1 MLYQQSLSAS
11 DLEQKTNEELCRLSQ
26 NGNRDAEEI
35 LAARC
40 HRLVRRI
47 ARPYFLAGGDSE
59 DLLQEGMLA
68 VVKAMREYSP
78 VHDAAFLT
86 FAEHCIRNRLF
97 SVLKA
102 ANSGKHSPLNQA
114 VPYDPSIFDANPVFA
129 QDDPEVMLIDEE
141 KTSLLFRLVCKQ
153 LSAFEIKVLEQ
164 YLKGPTCS
172 EIAQFV
178 GKPPK
183 SVENA
188 VQRIRRKAAQ
198 QLSSGDISRS

>member
-1 MLYQQSLSAS
+1 MLYQQSFSGSA
-11 DLEQKTNEELCRLSQ
+11 LEQKTNEELCRLCQ
-26 NGNRDAEEI
+26 DGNRDAEEI

-47 ARPYFLAGGDSE
+47 ARPYFLVGGDSE

-78 VHDAAFLT
+78 ERDASFLT

-114 VPYDPSIFDANPVFA
+114 VPYDPSLFDANPVLA
-129 QDDPEVMLIDEE
+129 QDDPEVMLMDEE
-141 KTSLLFRLVCKQ
+141 KADSLFRCVCEQ

-164 YLKGPTCS
+164 YLSGLTCR
-172 EIAQFV
+172 EIAQLV

-183 SVENA
+183 SVDNA

-198 QLSSGDISRS
+198 QLSSGDISGS

>member
-1 MLYQQSLSAS
+1 MIYQHGVPILG
-11 DLEQKTNEELCRLSQ
+11 LEQLTNEELCAASQ
-26 NGNRDAEEI
+26 NGNRDAEEV
-35 LAARC
+35 LAGRC

-47 ARPYFLAGGDSE
+47 SRPYFLVGGDSE

-78 VHDAAFLT
+78 EHDAT
-86 FAEHCIRNRLF
+86 FATFADRCIRNRLF

-102 ANSGKHSPLNQA
+102 ANSDKHSPLNQA
-114 VPYDPSIFDANPVFA
+114 VPFDPSLFDGNVVFS

-141 KTSLLFRLVCKQ
+141 KANAIFRAVCDH
-153 LSAFEIKVLEQ
+153 LSAFEIKVLEH
-164 YLKGPTCS
+164 YLAGLTCS
-172 EIAQFV
+172 EIAQVV

-188 VQRIRRKAAQ
+188 VQRIRRKAAR
-198 QLSSGDISRS
+198 QLSSGDISGS